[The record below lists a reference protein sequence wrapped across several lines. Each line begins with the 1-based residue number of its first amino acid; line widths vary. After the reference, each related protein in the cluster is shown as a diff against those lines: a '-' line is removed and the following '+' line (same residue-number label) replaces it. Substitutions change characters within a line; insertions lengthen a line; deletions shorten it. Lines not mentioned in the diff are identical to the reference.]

1 VSAPAPIVGNP
12 SVPLREAEGISPRD
26 TTKEWVQ
33 LVRGEYLEMPG
44 LRLTRSQ
51 VQRLWGLANDECDA
65 VICEL
70 IAAGFLRR
78 TPGGAYIRA
87 DIAQA

>member
-1 VSAPAPIVGNP
+1 VSARAPSGGNP
-12 SVPLREAEGISPRD
+12 AVPLRKAEGISPRD

-78 TPGGAYIRA
+78 TPGGTYIRA